1 MRREIRIRTP
11 ENVVFGFRL
20 AGLFS
25 RLAAAAI
32 DYVLLALIA
41 AMLITALGL
50 AALLIGLTLPGIGS
64 FASAGA
70 IAMLIIGLFLLLFGY
85 FLLFELL
92 WNGQTPGKRA
102 LGIRVVRDLGEAI
115 TFPDAL
121 VRNLLRIADILPGF
135 YGVAGLSV
143 LLSNSNKRLG
153 DHAAGTVVVVVERS
167 EAPGAFQ
174 ERWERHNTLRE
185 DAALAARIRRE
196 ITPEET
202 ELVRDVWARRDS
214 LDATG
219 RTALVARVARHL
231 RARLALPAF
240 DFLSDEQLLRDVLE
254 VVLSETKPAR

>member
-1 MRREIRIRTP
+1 VRREIRIRTP

-25 RLAAAAI
+25 RLLAAAI
-32 DYVLLALIA
+32 DYVLVALLA

-50 AALLIGLTLPGIGS
+50 AALLVGMTLPGIGA

-102 LGIRVVRDLGEAI
+102 LGIRVVKDLGEAI

-135 YGVAGLSV
+135 YGVAALSV
-143 LLSNSNKRLG
+143 LFSGSNKRLG
-153 DHAAGTVVVVVERS
+153 DHAAGTIVVAVEKS
-167 EAPGAFQ
+167 EAPIAFR
-174 ERWERHNTLRE
+174 ERWEKHNSLKE
-185 DAALAARIRRE
+185 DALLAARIRKE

-202 ELVRDVWARRDS
+202 ELVRDVWARRET
-214 LDATG
+214 LDPAG
-219 RTALVARVARHL
+219 RVTLVARVAGHL
-231 RARLALPAF
+231 RGRLGLPALP
-240 DFLSDEQLLRDVLE
+240 FLSDEQLLRDVLE
-254 VVLSETKPAR
+254 VVLSEKP